1 MKVNIL
7 NTAQLNADNES
18 FRLDSEHYTKW
29 NLDLRKKLE
38 DIGSKELS
46 NFIKSK
52 VVTGHTPSMKNES
65 YYGGDIKFIKTDNLR
80 EFYVSDGFSHYLSP
94 KGDEKINRSSLKERD
109 VILTIIGATYD
120 IVGRTSLITKKD
132 LPSNINQNIAIVR
145 LKETLPPELLVVY
158 LNTNYGR
165 GYLWYLSRQTEQVN
179 LNCREVENLLV
190 PPFGEVFQNAIKSIV
205 VESYAIRDRS
215 DSVYSNSEKIL
226 LSELGLLDW
235 KPKHAL
241 SFIRNYSDTEQAE
254 RFDAEYFQPKYD
266 EIIKVL
272 NKKFKACPIG
282 NIDYIAVTTGQYVV
296 NYVSSNEGKPY
307 IRGTDITNGTIN
319 TDSLVYIHSND
330 QEESK
335 KAIEG
340 DVVVTRVGT
349 IGLSARIPKECAGG
363 SISDN
368 LIRLRFDQNKLD
380 SYYVAAYLGS
390 VVGKSLMIRNSRGSV
405 QQRLNQETL
414 KEIVL
419 PIISDSKQ
427 KQIAKQIIKAEKDR
441 QKSKRLLDIAKKA
454 VEMAIEKDEKS
465 AMQWLK
471 EQTQNN

>member
-165 GYLWYLSRQTEQVN
+165 GYLWYLTRQTEQVN
-179 LNCREVENLLV
+179 LNCREVEKLLV

-241 SFIRNYSDTEQAE
+241 SFVRNYSETEKSG

-266 EIIKVL
+266 QIVKAIKNCKGGWDTLGNLLNIKDKNFSPVDNKEYRYIELANISGNGEVTGHIIAEGQELPTRARRKVRKNDVIVSSIEGSL
-272 NKKFKACPIG
+272 SS
-282 NIDYIAVTTGQYVV
+282 IALIPEELDSALCSTGFYVV
-296 NYVSSNEGKPY
+296 GSDKINSETLLVLLKSPVGQEQLKKGCS
-307 IRGTDITNGTIN
+307 GTILTAIN
-319 TDSLVYIHSND
+319 KDELGKVILPVVDKRIKSKIQQKVR
-330 QEESK
+330 ESF
-335 KAIEG
+335 
-340 DVVVTRVGT
+340 
-349 IGLSARIPKECAGG
+349 
-363 SISDN
+363 N
-368 LIRLRFDQNKLD
+368 LR
-380 SYYVAAYLGS
+380 
-390 VVGKSLMIRNSRGSV
+390 
-405 QQRLNQETL
+405 
-414 KEIVL
+414 
-419 PIISDSKQ
+419 KQ
-427 KQIAKQIIKAEKDR
+427 
-441 QKSKRLLDIAKKA
+441 SKRLLECAKKA
-454 VEMAIEKDEKS
+454 VEMAIEKNEKT
-465 AMQWLK
+465 ATQWLK
-471 EQTQNN
+471 KQTQNN

>member
-120 IVGRTSLITKKD
+120 IVGRTSLITKKA

-179 LNCREVENLLV
+179 LNCREVEKLLV

-241 SFIRNYSDTEQAE
+241 SFVRNYSETEKAG

-266 EIIKVL
+266 EIVKAIKNYKGGWDTLGNLVSVKKCVEVGSGEYLDEGIPFVRVSNLSPFEITEVKYISEKLYSELTEHQPKQGEILLSKDATPGIAHYLQEKLRKMIPSGGILRLRLKDNRVNEEYLTLVL
-272 NKKFKACPIG
+272 N
-282 NIDYIAVTTGQYVV
+282 
-296 NYVSSNEGKPY
+296 SL
-307 IRGTDITNGTIN
+307 ITKEQIN
-319 TDSLVYIHSND
+319 R
-330 QEESK
+330 
-335 KAIEG
+335 
-340 DVVVTRVGT
+340 DV
-349 IGLSARIPKECAGG
+349 GG
-363 SISDN
+363 SVILHWRPDQVKQTLIPVADKKIQNQIQRKITESFN
-368 LIRLRFDQNKLD
+368 LRKQ
-380 SYYVAAYLGS
+380 
-390 VVGKSLMIRNSRGSV
+390 
-405 QQRLNQETL
+405 
-414 KEIVL
+414 
-419 PIISDSKQ
+419 SKH
-427 KQIAKQIIKAEKDR
+427 
-441 QKSKRLLDIAKKA
+441 LLECAKKA
-454 VEMAIEKDEKS
+454 VEMAIERDEKT
-465 AMQWLK
+465 AMEWIE
-471 EQTQNN
+471 EQGNFEG